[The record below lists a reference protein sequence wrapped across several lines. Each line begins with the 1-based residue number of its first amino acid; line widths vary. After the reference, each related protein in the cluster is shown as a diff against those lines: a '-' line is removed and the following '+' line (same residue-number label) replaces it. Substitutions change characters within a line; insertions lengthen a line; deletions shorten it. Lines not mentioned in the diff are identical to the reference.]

1 MTPEQIKAA
10 RALVDRL
17 DGYTPGPWTVE
28 RFGSYRNN
36 DGTMFETW
44 KISPQRSVYGSMFEN
59 DARLAAVA
67 PDLHATLTAALDE
80 IERLQGE
87 MSERGVYSG
96 PMIDAL
102 LSECKT
108 LRTEKHAD
116 AEAIRAL
123 RDEVERLRK
132 PNPMGSVIPTASS
145 PMTAP
150 PNKPKR

>member
-1 MTPEQIKAA
+1 MTPEQIKEA

-80 IERLQGE
+80 IERLRAALGD
-87 MSERGVYSG
+87 VIDCDHHNFTDG
-96 PMIDAL
+96 PPPRYVRISREAL
-102 LSECKT
+102 K
-108 LRTEKHAD
+108 
-116 AEAIRAL
+116 
-123 RDEVERLRK
+123 
-132 PNPMGSVIPTASS
+132 GSDQ
-145 PMTAP
+145 
-150 PNKPKR
+150 